1 MEDKEHWEN
10 ESRRKKEFVYDQL
23 RKRLCYHVVNGDISN
38 SYCPPLETL
47 TTEQV
52 RTVFNIGYK
61 LALFQTINSLKKIT
75 ESESSELKQKEKIIK
90 EIEDRLTTSDCLVM
104 FEGSNDPQMLEQAIK
119 RAKDFQFEVTRD
131 DITAL
136 FDERM

>member
-52 RTVFNIGYK
+52 RTVFNI
-61 LALFQTINSLKKIT
+61 
-75 ESESSELKQKEKIIK
+75 
-90 EIEDRLTTSDCLVM
+90 
-104 FEGSNDPQMLEQAIK
+104 
-119 RAKDFQFEVTRD
+119 
-131 DITAL
+131 
-136 FDERM
+136 